1 MKARAPIKVNL
12 AARAANA
19 EIRRQK
25 TRAKLLEAGLA
36 VLAEKGPSAS
46 IEDYAAAAGVARGT
60 FYNYFPT
67 TDDLMNAVRRDI
79 LRMAAGELTPH
90 LTAVEDPAARIAVIS
105 FFLIDFSRRNPERG
119 WAALRLDRL
128 QPTRRAGDPDVVEAT
143 LVNGAE
149 AGRFRPV
156 DPWAARTLVTGAL
169 RMAIHDTLTSA
180 PPPSHAEAI
189 IAMILAGLGVEYAEA
204 AAIARKAAAR
214 QAG

>member
-1 MKARAPIKVNL
+1 MTRPPIKVNL

-67 TDDLMNAVRRDI
+67 TDDLMDAVRRSI
-79 LRMAAGELTPH
+79 RRMVTAELTPH
-90 LTAVEDPAARIAVIS
+90 LAAIEDPAARIAVIS

-119 WAALRLDRL
+119 WATLRLDRL
-128 QPTRRAGDPDVVEAT
+128 QPTRRAGDPDVFEAT
-143 LVNGAE
+143 LVDGMKS
-149 AGRFRPV
+149 GSFRPV

-189 IAMILAGLGVEYAEA
+189 IAMVLAGLGVDFDEA
-204 AAIARKAAAR
+204 RAIVREAGAR
-214 QAG
+214 QAAG